1 MSFPAH
7 FPDECPPSSAEDAR
21 GEVYIF
27 VRNEPPVAADF
38 LSYFTKGRP
47 YQPEKKCEACGLSVL
62 RTEQDVREARRLCSW
77 FRKRKVA
84 KARLSP
90 DWGKMARTESKN
102 VPNHH
107 TWWVS
112 EGKQPNT
119 LFDVVTIV

>member
-84 KARLSP
+84 QSAVVSRL
-90 DWGKMARTESKN
+90 GKNGAN
-102 VPNHH
+102 
-107 TWWVS
+107 
-112 EGKQPNT
+112 GKQERSE
-119 LFDVVTIV
+119 TITHGGFLKGSSRIHFLT